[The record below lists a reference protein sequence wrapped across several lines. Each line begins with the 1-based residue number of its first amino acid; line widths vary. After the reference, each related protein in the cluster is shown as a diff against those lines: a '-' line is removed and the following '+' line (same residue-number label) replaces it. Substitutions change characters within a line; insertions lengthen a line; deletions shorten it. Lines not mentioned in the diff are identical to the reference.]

1 MTTKERKTIQNFINK
16 LTELEAEQDK
26 AFKELQNLNVTCG
39 DGDKWCCLESN
50 LKTLF
55 ENACKGIAYKML
67 TASVMCNGEK
77 VLTVKCDTEVDGSM
91 ISALIAVAR
100 PRETYRFVRAMW
112 IAC

>member
-50 LKTLF
+50 LKGVLDHGTDRDKGRAEYLYRKYF
-55 ENACKGIAYKML
+55 EAEAKMDVIREL
-67 TASVMCNGEK
+67 GGE
-77 VLTVKCDTEVDGSM
+77 LA
-91 ISALIAVAR
+91 ALG
-100 PRETYRFVRAMW
+100 FW
-112 IAC
+112 KN

>member
-1 MTTKERKTIQNFINK
+1 MTKKYTISFTQVKPRSQKLLSQTEIEREH
-16 LTELEAEQDK
+16 LTS
-26 AFKELQNLNVTCG
+26 G
-39 DGDKWCCLESN
+39 DYREIVR
-50 LKTLF
+50 TLF